1 MNNPTAFNS
10 DYVLNDIRIV
20 LKAGLPLNESGFS
33 RIRSYPEHRC
43 DIIAEGISVEY
54 GQRRYDF
61 DNQHRADFA
70 RHLQKNTCAFQYTFS
85 GEGRFQTLP
94 NGRIVRLTPGMG
106 FLVPVPS
113 PTRYWLPPG
122 GTWEFGFLLISGD
135 MAHDLVHQL
144 VRLHGYLWQ
153 LPVTHPAINLLKD
166 VHTRVLTGRI
176 PDEFEASA
184 LAHRFMMELFRAHR
198 KPRPEV
204 LPAIGRVIRLVDQE
218 YHNPDLSIERMAREA
233 SLSRH
238 HFSRLFSRETGSSPH
253 HYLLHFRLQQALNR
267 ITNTIIPI
275 KQIAL
280 ESGYRDY
287 AYFCKE
293 FKRWTHQ
300 TPLSAR
306 RLGDKLNLSTI
317 HTE

>member
-1 MNNPTAFNS
+1 MNSPNTINS
-10 DYVLNDIRIV
+10 DYVLNDRRIV

-43 DIIAEGISVEY
+43 DIIAEGISLEY

-61 DNQHRADFA
+61 NNQQRADFA
-70 RHLQKNTCAFQYTFS
+70 RHIKKNSCTFQYTFS

-94 NGRIVRLTPGMG
+94 HGRIVRMTPGMA
-106 FLVPVPS
+106 FLAPVPS

-122 GTWEFGFLLISGD
+122 GAWEFGFLLISGD
-135 MAHDLVHQL
+135 MAHSLVTQL

-153 LPVTHPAINLLKD
+153 LPVTHPAIDLLK
-166 VHTRVLTGRI
+166 HLHRRVLDRQI
-176 PDEFEASA
+176 PDEFEVAT
-184 LAHRFMMELFRAHR
+184 LAHRFLMELFRTHR
-198 KPRPEV
+198 KPRPDV
-204 LPAIGRVIRLVDQE
+204 LPAIGRVIQLVDQD
-218 YHNPDLSIERMAREA
+218 YHDPDLSIERMAREA
-233 SLSRH
+233 GLSRH
-238 HFSRLFSRETGSSPH
+238 HFSRLFRRETGSSPH
-253 HYLLHFRLQQALNR
+253 AYLQYFRLQRALNR
-267 ITNTIIPI
+267 VTNSAVPI

-293 FKRWTHQ
+293 FKRLTHQ

-306 RLGDKLNLSTI
+306 RIGDKFNLSAI